1 MTNEFEYKGQK
12 YVRIDFNNQ
21 FTFEQADLFGEI
33 AEAVAKTTASVIDQ
47 AISNPD
53 LTKEIEDSKEDG
65 KEEIEDSKGN
75 NLQSQVLGLKIIN
88 NATKQFNSNKLLPEL
103 LAHVWY
109 NEEDKEFNADNFKTR
124 IQTFRKMPM
133 SFINDNGL
141 KEGVYDFL
149 SVAMKSS
156 MGDTLNLLQTL
167 KK

>member
-12 YVRIDFNNQ
+12 YIRIDFNNQ
-21 FTFEQADLFGEI
+21 FTFEQADLFSEI
-33 AEAVAKTTASVIDQ
+33 AEAVAKTTASFFDD
-47 AISNPD
+47 AANNPE
-53 LTKEIEDSKEDG
+53 LINSL
-65 KEEIEDSKGN
+65 KEEGDEGDKIESIKAK
-75 NLQSQVLGLKIIN
+75 LTGLKIIN

-133 SFINDNGL
+133 SFIDDNGL

-149 SVAMKSS
+149 SVGMRSL
-156 MGDTLNLLQTL
+156 MGDTVSLLQTI
-167 KK
+167 KG

>member
-47 AISNPD
+47 AVNNPV
-53 LTKEIEDSKEDG
+53 LTKETEGGTVEVK
-65 KEEIEDSKGN
+65 DSKGD

-109 NEEDKEFNADNFKTR
+109 NEEDKEFDVDNFKTR